1 MWDVSFLN
9 RNRSCVPFS
18 GSAKS
23 GLPGKSLSI
32 SEMEAESLLAEVVV
46 AIVFVPQANHFWSS
60 HAELQTASWLGK
72 VNMNALNSSF
82 ICQAPVIL

>member
-1 MWDVSFLN
+1 MHTSLLVSLSVFFPLAAPGSMWDLSFLN

-23 GLPGKSLSI
+23 GPPWKSLSI
-32 SEMEAESLLAEVVV
+32 SEMEAESRWADIVV

-60 HAELQTASWLGK
+60 LT
-72 VNMNALNSSF
+72 
-82 ICQAPVIL
+82 C